1 MAAFFRLSVSGRES
15 SPTAC
20 DLHYKSTWGNRMRTL
35 VDCTVLVVEDEGLI
49 AWDIEETLRDAGCER
64 VHLAS
69 SVDRAKIAVHQ
80 YAPTVVVL
88 DVNLRYEKSF
98 ALADMLAIMRI
109 PFFFLTSQN
118 VQALPPEHRSR
129 ALISKPHTGSELI
142 KKILE
147 LANARESLDVMVQA
161 TIAAEAEASVDPAI
175 IASVKTDQSE
185 Q

>member
-1 MAAFFRLSVSGRES
+1 
-15 SPTAC
+15 
-20 DLHYKSTWGNRMRTL
+20 MRTL

-49 AWDIEETLRDAGCER
+49 AWDIAETLRDAGCER

-69 SVDRAKIAVHQ
+69 SVERAKIAVHQ
-80 YAPTVVVL
+80 FVPTVVVL
-88 DVNLRYEKSF
+88 DINLRYEKSF

-118 VQALPPEHRSR
+118 VEALPPEHRSR

-147 LANARESLDVMVQA
+147 LANAREPVDTIVQS
-161 TIAAEAEASVDPAI
+161 TIATEVEASVDAAI
-175 IASVKTDQSE
+175 VASVEIDQSE